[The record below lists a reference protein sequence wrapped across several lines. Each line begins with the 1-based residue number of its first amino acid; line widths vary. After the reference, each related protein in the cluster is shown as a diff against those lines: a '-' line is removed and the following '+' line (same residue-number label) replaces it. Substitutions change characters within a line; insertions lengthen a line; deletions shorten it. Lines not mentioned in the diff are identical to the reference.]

1 MNAVAPEDQTPL
13 LEVRHI
19 TKRFAGVTALRNVSI
34 SVAKGEVHAVI
45 GENGA
50 GKSTLMKIL
59 AGVQS
64 QDSGEIL
71 IDGNELTLG
80 SVDRA
85 LEHGIALIHQEL
97 NLADNLDVGANI
109 FLGREPKRFGLIDAK
124 TIEREARRYLKMVAL
139 DIEPSTRVSLLTV
152 GLQQMVEI
160 AKALSV
166 DARVLIMDEPTSSL
180 SRHETEA
187 LFGVIESLRERGVTI
202 IYISHRLGEIK
213 RIADRVTVLRDG
225 QNAGHLTRE
234 EISHDAMV
242 ERMVGRDIAQFYARD
257 EHAIGETV
265 LKVEGLRTRT
275 WPKHTLD
282 FEVRAGEM
290 VGVAGLVGAGRT
302 EMLRAIFGIDPI
314 LSGRT
319 HVRGRAIV
327 GRGCRTAIEAGMAMV
342 PEDRKQQGLILEM
355 GIRSNIGLAGLNR
368 NRIAGM
374 FLNRHQERIDSEQMI
389 GEMRIKTPSDGQQ
402 VQYLSGGNQ
411 QKVVIGKWLS
421 MNPTVLLLDEPTRGV
436 DIGAKQEI
444 YRLMEQLAER
454 GVAILFV
461 SSEMEEILSMS
472 DRTIVMHEGQITG
485 ELSRQEL
492 SEEAIMQLATGSR
505 HATNEV

>member
-1 MNAVAPEDQTPL
+1 
-13 LEVRHI
+13 
-19 TKRFAGVTALRNVSI
+19 
-34 SVAKGEVHAVI
+34 
-45 GENGA
+45 
-50 GKSTLMKIL
+50 
-59 AGVQS
+59 
-64 QDSGEIL
+64 
-71 IDGNELTLG
+71 
-80 SVDRA
+80 
-85 LEHGIALIHQEL
+85 
-97 NLADNLDVGANI
+97 
-109 FLGREPKRFGLIDAK
+109 
-124 TIEREARRYLKMVAL
+124 
-139 DIEPSTRVSLLTV
+139 
-152 GLQQMVEI
+152 
-160 AKALSV
+160 
-166 DARVLIMDEPTSSL
+166 
-180 SRHETEA
+180 
-187 LFGVIESLRERGVTI
+187 
-202 IYISHRLGEIK
+202 
-213 RIADRVTVLRDG
+213 
-225 QNAGHLTRE
+225 
-234 EISHDAMV
+234 
-242 ERMVGRDIAQFYARD
+242 
-257 EHAIGETV
+257 
-265 LKVEGLRTRT
+265 
-275 WPKHTLD
+275 
-282 FEVRAGEM
+282 
-290 VGVAGLVGAGRT
+290 
-302 EMLRAIFGIDPI
+302 
-314 LSGRT
+314 
-319 HVRGRAIV
+319 
-327 GRGCRTAIEAGMAMV
+327 MAMV